1 MYTCYVNDVAIG
13 KAKTEEVAQKI
24 CKKLGS
30 YYVKNKFNLFFWKI
44 SKDTIINTTFGFLSY
59 KEVMEKIRD
68 IIKEKYNTT
77 KRISLEEAIPIF
89 EEIFGDYTYTFFKRK
104 LDKYIRDHISV

>member
-13 KAKTEEVAQKI
+13 KAKTEEVAQRI

-30 YYVKNKFNLFFWKI
+30 YYRKDRFNLLFWKI
-44 SKDTIINTTFGFLSY
+44 PKDTVVNTTFGFLSY
-59 KEVMEKIRD
+59 KEVMNKAQELV
-68 IIKEKYNTT
+68 KEKYNTT
-77 KRISLEEAIPIF
+77 KRISLEESIPIL

-104 LDKYIRDHISV
+104 LDKYTRDHISV